1 MILFHR
7 HELVALPGSPMSAVK
22 GVSITTTTN
31 AAYEMVKQEG
41 GTHEYDLVSEPP
53 GTYPP
58 PAKDLGVAY
67 ETPSLPPSHQP
78 LPAIPLPVATPPS
91 EKVGVAGEEEEEGV
105 YDSIPGDQ

>member
-1 MILFHR
+1 
-7 HELVALPGSPMSAVK
+7 MSAVK

-67 ETPSLPPSHQP
+67 EIPSLPPS
-78 LPAIPLPVATPPS
+78 LPPASPTHTTPCGHTPFR
-91 EKVGVAGEEEEEGV
+91 EGGCGRGGGGGSV
-105 YDSIPGDQ
+105 